1 MKIFRAGA
9 TRYIRASGETKLT
22 GQTANA
28 TLAFN
33 NNDKYFYLAAYVA
46 RPTDDWEIIDH
57 INYRT
62 SSLKAAAQFRQYA
75 DETCERVFTRA
86 FNVELDAPL
95 CRLPSFLDPHQVAGV
110 NWILTRKRSYLAHA
124 PGAGKTAEAI
134 TAGCLIKDPG
144 QIVLIVPPG
153 LTINWEREI
162 FKFTEGLGIAFP
174 RVGIVGTTMNKRAVA
189 WRSDFLIVPDSMLT
203 KPWVYDALKK
213 LKIKL
218 LAVDEASRFKDSSTG
233 RAKALFGGKT
243 KYRTFGGL
251 FQSAGRTVLL
261 DGSPMPN
268 RPMELWAPV
277 FALDPEA
284 IDCMGQQDFGFRYC
298 GATQNER
305 GQWEFK
311 HSSNEAELKARL
323 RKRFMHVVTED
334 QLSHPERRRSLLIM
348 NKDVRTPEMKAW
360 EKRNLKLFDKGM
372 SEELSQ
378 GEVASMR
385 KELGLRV
392 VPWVVRYILSRLENK
407 NEKILLFAWHRE
419 VCTQLHMAL
428 SRRASTALVMGGTPN
443 SERERSFD
451 QFQNGRCQIIV
462 GNIAAMGRGHNL
474 QRADRVVFAEPS
486 WSDELNKQC
495 EKRASRRGRDKAA
508 FVRCE
513 YVVVP
518 DSLMSERVINTL
530 FAKQR
535 RVKAVIG

>member
-1 MKIFRAGA
+1 MM
-9 TRYIRASGETKLT
+9 
-22 GQTANA
+22 GQTAGV
-28 TLAFN
+28 TLTFN
-33 NNDKYFYLAAYVA
+33 NTDRYFYLHGE
-46 RPTDDWEIIDH
+46 RPFTDENCDTRPCWNRVDLLTLQ
-57 INYRT
+57 T
-62 SSLKAAAQFRQYA
+62 SNLGAAARFRPYA
-75 DETCERVFTRA
+75 DDIAEKVFTRA
-86 FNVELDAPL
+86 FSRELPAPP
-95 CRLPSFLDPHQVAGV
+95 LPQLTFLDPHQKDGV
-110 NWILTRKRSYLAHA
+110 KWILTRSRSYIAHA
-124 PGAGKTAEAI
+124 PGAGKTAQAI
-134 TAGCLIKDPG
+134 TAGCLIKGPG
-144 QIVLIVPPG
+144 QIVFIVPPG
-153 LTINWEREI
+153 LTVNWEREI

-174 RVGIVGTTMNKRAVA
+174 RVGIVGTTTNKHAVA

-218 LAVDEASRFKDSSTG
+218 LAVDEASRFKDPGSG

-243 KYRTFGGL
+243 KYRTFTGL
-251 FQSAGRTVLL
+251 FQNAGRTVLL

-277 FALDPEA
+277 YALDPEA

-298 GATQNER
+298 GATQNKR

-311 HSSNEAELKARL
+311 HSSHEAELRERL
-323 RKRFMHVVTED
+323 RRRFMHVVTED

-419 VCTQLHMAL
+419 VCQSLVSLIAKSIGVQH
-428 SRRASTALVMGGTPN
+428 TALVMGGT
-443 SERERSFD
+443 SAEARELAFAK
-451 QFQNGRCQIIV
+451 FQNGGIKIIV

-495 EKRASRRGRDKAA
+495 EKRASRRGRDEAA